1 MTNEELNTA
10 LYNKMFLE
18 QEYYRCW
25 LVTQSPEDILDH
37 AYRYTIREDIL
48 MSLEGRRLSDAQ
60 CQALLRSPC
69 PLKDVY
75 KEFNKRENDHMADIW
90 DTMEDRAN
98 HVLQRE
104 QEKKRDAR

>member
-10 LYNKMFLE
+10 LYQKMFLE

-90 DTMEDRAN
+90 DTMESRAN